1 MPTVLFI
8 EAGVYGPG
16 SIFGKCAQ
24 GRRYVEVKIPLSIY
38 GAGREKTTL
47 VGFGLEIQGR
57 RSNGIVEIEDLTI
70 KGGKG
75 IGLIADRGMNVRT
88 RGISVSLCQSY
99 GVLAHGVDVTCND
112 LQVIGCGLSGVYA
125 DRNSSITLSG
135 EGTSI
140 VGNVTKGISRCLGLD
155 AVSGRSKIQL
165 VAPLTKEDISKN
177 NGGGGNWGGKGTIEQ
192 VRSLSY
198 DWKSDW
204 ERFLSSSQ

>member
-1 MPTVLFI
+1 M
-8 EAGVYGPG
+8 
-16 SIFGKCAQ
+16 
-24 GRRYVEVKIPLSIY
+24 KIPLSIY

-47 VGFGLEIQGR
+47 VGFGLEIQGQ

-75 IGLIADRGMNVRT
+75 IGLIADRGMNVIVRE
-88 RGISVSLCQSY
+88 ISVEDCQSY
-99 GVLAHGVDVTCND
+99 GVLAHGVDVTCDN

-135 EGTSI
+135 GGTSI
-140 VGNVTKGISRCLGLD
+140 QGNVTKENSRCYGLN

-165 VAPLTKEDISKN
+165 VAPLTKEEISTN
-177 NGGGGNWGGKGTIEQ
+177 NGGGGNWGGKGTVKQ
-192 VRSLSY
+192 VRSLSF

-204 ERFLSSSQ
+204 GRFLSSLHSKNKVKTF